1 MRVFLCN
8 NKLWF
13 ETVALHLCALINHN
27 SVVYPDANVVRFT
40 LWPYQLKESGQQQSV
55 ILHLTCHSEQCHVY
69 KQGVCVCVHIH
80 ASASST
86 ACVLLCYCTLAV
98 GGHRSKKRQRRDAET
113 RRRPRPL
120 E

>member
-69 KQGVCVCVHIH
+69 KQGVCVCVYTSMPLPQVQHVCYFVI
-80 ASASST
+80 
-86 ACVLLCYCTLAV
+86 VL
-98 GGHRSKKRQRRDAET
+98 
-113 RRRPRPL
+113 
-120 E
+120 

>member
-69 KQGVCVCVHIH
+69 KQGVCVHIH